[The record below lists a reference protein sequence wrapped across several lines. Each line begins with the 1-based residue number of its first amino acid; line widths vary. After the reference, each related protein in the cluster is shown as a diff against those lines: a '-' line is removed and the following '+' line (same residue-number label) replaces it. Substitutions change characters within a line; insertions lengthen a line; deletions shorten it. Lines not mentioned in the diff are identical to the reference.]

1 MRTQSIRIKMMLPI
15 IALSLILAGLFA
27 FNAIISSYQS
37 SILKKQ
43 TSHYFEA
50 MSVVLNADRD
60 IYQARL
66 AQEQLFFNQGN
77 PQKNRDTF
85 TENAQQVFDRFQKY
99 REYLADEP
107 KAVLEPFADFDRLYK
122 EWLNV
127 SQSLLS
133 TSQAATPSPVVEIDK
148 QFFKLRNTL
157 DKAGESLHDFASST
171 ENMQSL
177 SAQSLERYLEAITEV
192 LSADRDLYQARLAQ
206 QKIINHIGEFQE
218 NKAEFQNNAKQVIQR
233 FNTYRT
239 YLKNEPNLTK
249 PFGNFDVQFSQ
260 WLADSTDLI
269 NTYSAGSNKEPKGF
283 KQMEEKFSAIRDLL
297 DKAGE
302 SVRERSHDLQVDVE
316 QKVQEY
322 QNIAKII
329 LLISFAIALVVG
341 YIIPLKLTKSVES
354 ITQRIKEISEGDGDL
369 TQRINSSSKDELGD
383 LSNEFDNFL
392 EKLRTIISHI
402 QKESFALGD
411 TTSELNTVSDKTGRI
426 TDALVAAS
434 ESIVS
439 AGHEMNMS
447 NQSMEEIASNT
458 AAEAKTSN
466 QLTKNGL
473 KAVNDSQNAM
483 SNLVKDI
490 AEDLSRSNELEKS
503 SEAIA
508 SVLEVIR
515 SIAEQTNLLALNA
528 AIEAARAGEQG
539 RGFAVVADEVR
550 TLATRTQDSTN
561 EIEAMITQLREN
573 VQKSS
578 LSIQNSQSNANHTA
592 DNFNEVTKVFNAL
605 TESFNKVQD
614 MASQTAQATQEQSTV
629 ANEINQNLAS
639 LQEQTD
645 SIQEISQLISSQS
658 TRISSL
664 YNGLEEQV
672 GSFKI

>member
-15 IALSLILAGLFA
+15 VVLSLILAGLFA
-27 FNAIISSYQS
+27 FNAIISSYQKS
-37 SILKKQ
+37 VLKKQ

-77 PQKNRDTF
+77 AQKNRDTF

-107 KAVLEPFADFDRLYK
+107 KAVLAPFADFDRLYK
-122 EWLNV
+122 EWLDA
-127 SQSLLS
+127 SQRLLNTHQS
-133 TSQAATPSPVVEIDK
+133 ATPSPTIEIDK
-148 QFFKLRNTL
+148 QFIKLRNTL
-157 DKAGESLHDFASST
+157 DKAGESLHDFASKA
-171 ENMQSL
+171 ENVHL
-177 SAQSLERYLEAITEV
+177 SALSLERYLEAITEV

-206 QKIINHIGEFQE
+206 QKIINRIGDFQE
-218 NKAEFQNNAKQVIQR
+218 NKVEFQNNAKQVIQR

-269 NTYSAGSNKEPKGF
+269 NTYSASNNTEPKQF

-316 QKVQEY
+316 QKIQEY
-322 QNIAKII
+322 QNIAKVI
-329 LLISFAIALVVG
+329 LLISFALALVVG
-341 YIIPLKLTKSVES
+341 YVIPLRLTKSVES
-354 ITQRIKEISEGDGDL
+354 ITQRIKEIAEGDGDL
-369 TQRINSSSKDELGD
+369 TQRIHSSSKDELGD
-383 LSNEFDNFL
+383 LSNEFDSFL

-447 NQSMEEIASNT
+447 NRSMEEIASNT

-561 EIEAMITQLREN
+561 EIEAMIAQLREN
-573 VQKSS
+573 VHKSS
-578 LSIQNSQSNANHTA
+578 QSIQNSQSNANHTA

-614 MASQTAQATQEQSTV
+614 MASQTAQATQEQSAV

-664 YNGLEEQV
+664 YKGLKEQV
-672 GSFKI
+672 GSFKV